1 MTLIPCTLIIGKTTL
16 ILLHHTISLKSENA
30 VYHTVQEIT
39 VMRNH
44 DHNAFKP
51 VQIILQPGY
60 HLVIQMVGRLVQKQH
75 ITGIH
80 QSPCQCHP
88 FLLSPG

>member
-39 VMRNH
+39 VMGYS
-44 DHNAFKP
+44 DHNTRECI
-51 VQIILQPGY
+51 QIIFQ
-60 HLVIQMVGRLVQKQH
+60 
-75 ITGIH
+75 
-80 QSPCQCHP
+80 
-88 FLLSPG
+88 